1 MWQIV
6 HPIPIREVYMS
17 HFKLMPSK
25 SVKAYKNLTKNLN
38 ISDQFKKI
46 NDLYRD
52 FLTFY
57 DKKYEFVKEYGF
69 ENLKDEQKF
78 KGLEKLDKSIKT
90 VLSVL
95 KFCYLN
101 NIIIYIF

>member
-1 MWQIV
+1 MTRSYVAIV

-17 HFKLMPSK
+17 YFKLIPSK
-25 SVKAYKNLTKNLN
+25 SAKAYKNLTKNLN

-46 NDLYRD
+46 NDLYQD

-57 DKKYEFVKEYGF
+57 DNKYKFVKEYGF

-78 KGLEKLDKSIKT
+78 KGLEK
-90 VLSVL
+90 
-95 KFCYLN
+95 N
-101 NIIIYIF
+101 R